1 MVFHIFLYVYRV
13 NSWGA
18 GCATPTFRRG
28 QGPALMMCSASRT
41 TGRAGGGVQ
50 AEEVQGGGVPV
61 VFVGLQLPLA
71 AVQKAIDLVVM
82 IIQNNNDIAA
92 MFANS
97 AIQTMLFHLNHVKLQ
112 CDFNML
118 ISNLS
123 FLNNFN
129 VDR

>member
-1 MVFHIFLYVYRV
+1 VENPLFVDHFPRETMIFHTFLYVYRV

-61 VFVGLQLPLA
+61 VFVGL
-71 AVQKAIDLVVM
+71 
-82 IIQNNNDIAA
+82 
-92 MFANS
+92 
-97 AIQTMLFHLNHVKLQ
+97 
-112 CDFNML
+112 
-118 ISNLS
+118 
-123 FLNNFN
+123 
-129 VDR
+129 